1 MLDKNNTLEYN
12 YRILSQER
20 KKQKISQENVSS
32 HLTLSIGQIKSLE
45 NNFNIGFVTPH
56 FKILALKRYAKFLGI
71 DFYKIIV
78 PSDHQKEVITDD
90 VTKEYELEAYKKNSN
105 LFQSLKLK
113 IEEKGK
119 EISIVMGLI
128 VLTLGFLFAFTL
140 NDNLDSKTPGLE
152 IITSDFNIPK
162 GQNVD
167 SSIEAL
173 GPISENFINNEK
185 VVAISKKDIQEIKN
199 TSDTL
204 PIEFLCS
211 IESASM
217 DKIWSR
223 VNPEK
228 PPTYF
233 HIVSLKKQSI
243 CTIDNRGILRKY
255 NLSEGGKLTHR
266 GEAPFKVQLNPSIT
280 ELYFQGWKV
289 YLEENDT
296 FVQLNPVDMAIEL
309 N

>member
-1 MLDKNNTLEYN
+1 MLDKNNTLQYDHI
-12 YRILSQER
+12 ILSQER
-20 KKQKISQENVSS
+20 KKQKISQDSAATQ
-32 HLTLSIGQIKSLE
+32 LTLSISQIKSLE
-45 NNFNIGFVTPH
+45 NNLDNGFVPPH
-56 FKILALKRYAKFLGI
+56 FKNLALKRYAKFLGI
-71 DFYKIIV
+71 DFYKIILP
-78 PSDHQKEVITDD
+78 PSSQQEITVDPIA
-90 VTKEYELEAYKKNSN
+90 EEELPQVDINNSN
-105 LFQSLKLK
+105 LLQPLKLIIK
-113 IEEKGK
+113 RKGVA
-119 EISIVMGLI
+119 IIIGLI
-128 VLTLGFLFAFTL
+128 LLFLGLLFAFTGT
-140 NDNLDSKTPGLE
+140 DNFDEKASSLE
-152 IITSDFNIPK
+152 IITPDLNMPK
-162 GQNVD
+162 EKNVG
-167 SSIEAL
+167 INVKGI
-173 GPISENFINNEK
+173 GPISENFIKNTK
-185 VVAISKKDIQEIKN
+185 IIAASKKDIQEIKN

-296 FVQLNPVDMAIEL
+296 FIQLNPVDIAIEL